1 MVYKIKQLI
10 STAFCPSLA
19 LHFSSSVLPWLV
31 VVCEVWSWSRE
42 VKRHS
47 LKNELASYIINELSW
62 NSCFVL
68 NIVWISH
75 QEIKSNF
82 QLENLFLCT
91 TGTALMIWKLKKK
104 KQLHFDQQSINLLLI
119 LLLFLI
125 FVVKQAAENLASILL
140 KETFFKHIN

>member
-31 VVCEVWSWSRE
+31 VVCKVWSWSRE

-47 LKNELASYIINELSW
+47 LKNELAIINELSW

-68 NIVWISH
+68 NIIWISH

-91 TGTALMIWKLKKK
+91 TGTALMIWKLKKNNSI
-104 KQLHFDQQSINLLLI
+104 SINNQPPGSYLVAV
-119 LLLFLI
+119 FLI

-140 KETFFKHIN
+140 KETLFKHIN